1 MRVASRI
8 ALATAFLLAM
18 ACDLP
23 DPFAGY
29 RETEHN
35 FIAGTPLAPPPEPS
49 SDADLNGSGFWDF
62 AWRNPA
68 TANFPY
74 MKLTQETSEAGP
86 IPAVAVFRLELVNLY
101 DGGDFESATVG
112 GLPSGW
118 GNQGS
123 ANVQVVSSGLNGH
136 GKSLTITKQNES
148 ADWAGFPVSALKDTN
163 VQCTKAYVINF
174 FAGVLSST
182 SGYSLQNQ
190 ASYDQTKN
198 MGPITAGDNINTL
211 ALWSTSGATSEDYI
225 LFGGPASMSLTI
237 DELRVLRGDLG
248 QDSRLRLRLRRS
260 DTKPPLSPGYYEFR
274 LWIKKP
280 SNAKWHDEA
289 RTTEPPAARTVGIRL
304 SQLDAQGKETATP
317 IPITERA
324 VTDAWQEIV
333 ARGQNIDL
341 FHDTTDAP
349 VIELSIW
356 PFAAGK
362 LDAGAVLIAAPV
374 LRYYLDGYQ

>member
-1 MRVASRI
+1 
-8 ALATAFLLAM
+8 M

-49 SDADLNGSGFWDF
+49 SGADLNGSGFWDF

-68 TANFPY
+68 TANYAY
-74 MKLTQETSEAGP
+74 MKQTEETAETGP
-86 IPAVAVFRLELVNLY
+86 IPGVAVFRLELVNLY

-112 GLPSGW
+112 ELPSGW
-118 GNQGS
+118 ENQGL
-123 ANVQVVSSGLNGH
+123 ANAKVVSSGLNGH

-148 ADWAGFPVSALKDTN
+148 ADWAGFPVTALKDKD
-163 VQCTKAYVINF
+163 VQGSKAYVINF
-174 FAGVLSST
+174 FAGALSSQ
-182 SGYSLQNQ
+182 SGYSLQNTG
-190 ASYDQTKN
+190 SYDQTKN

-211 ALWSTSGATSEDYI
+211 ALWSTSGASEDHI

-248 QDSRLRLRLRRS
+248 QDSRLRLRLRRR
-260 DTKPPLSPGYYEFR
+260 DTEPPLMPGYYEFR

-280 SNAKWHDEA
+280 SGAKWHDEA
-289 RTTEPPAARTVGIRL
+289 RTNEPPAARRVGISL

-324 VTDAWQEIV
+324 VTDEWQEIV

-341 FHDTTDAP
+341 LHDTADAP
-349 VIELSIW
+349 VIELSIR
-356 PFAAGK
+356 PYATGK